1 MYCFHTL
8 DCLDFLFIVEI
19 YAGILVRVCVCVCVW
34 VCEILTLVTRMNYE
48 IDMVSK
54 CFVS

>member
-1 MYCFHTL
+1 MYCFYTL

-54 CFVS
+54 RFVS